1 MAKNKEDFQTSRSGK
16 TNHIIDE
23 IVLVLKRGEINLPSL
38 PQMGVKFKEMFDN
51 SANIQ
56 QIASLL
62 KQDVAL
68 CAKLIGISNSA
79 FYRGAAEN
87 KTLEQAV
94 SRLGL
99 STTGQYVYAIT
110 NRSIYYNKNKNFKGL
125 LEKLWQHSLSCA
137 YASQIVCKTL
147 AFKLKEDSFTLGL
160 LHDIGR
166 LVLLQAV
173 GELQLKQKLPEE
185 IDNKE
190 LSNTMDANHGKFG
203 AALLK
208 RWGFSNEYIQISV
221 YHDQLEEADFVSNG
235 LLVVHFANLLVKS
248 MGYNLSGNG
257 EIDLENT
264 NSAKMLKLDTQ
275 KIANIKDLVKVHMEE
290 LKGFIA

>member
-1 MAKNKEDFQTSRSGK
+1 
-16 TNHIIDE
+16 
-23 IVLVLKRGEINLPSL
+23 LKIGAA
-38 PQMGVKFKEMFDN
+38 GV
-51 SANIQ
+51 
-56 QIASLL
+56 
-62 KQDVAL
+62 
-68 CAKLIGISNSA
+68 G
-79 FYRGAAEN
+79 GAAEN

-94 SRLGL
+94 GRLGL
-99 STTGQYVYAIT
+99 ATTRQYVYAIT
-110 NRSIYYNKNKNFKGL
+110 NRSIYYTKNKNFKGL

-147 AFKLKEDSFTLGL
+147 AFKLKEDTFTLGL

-173 GELQLKQKLPEE
+173 GELQLKNKFPEE
-185 IDNKE
+185 IDDKE
-190 LSNTMDANHGKFG
+190 LSKTMDENHGKFG

-208 RWGFSNEYIQISV
+208 RWDFSDEYVRISV

-248 MGYNLSGNG
+248 IGYNLSGNAA
-257 EIDLENT
+257 IDLENS

-275 KIANIKDLVKVHMEE
+275 KITNIQDLVKVHMEE
-290 LKGFIA
+290 LKGFLA